1 MESGQQRL
9 DKWLVVARF
18 ARTRSLARKVIAGGH
33 VRLGTRRITAPD
45 HRVRIGDV
53 LTLALAH
60 ATLVVQVCGLSER
73 REGSAEARTLYRE
86 LEDGIGPD

>member
-18 ARTRSLARKVIAGGH
+18 ARTR
-33 VRLGTRRITAPD
+33 RLGTRRITAPD